1 VGFAAFAAA
10 TGPTFTVGVG
20 IGPGGSP
27 CPDASAVI
35 PAEATIPTQI
45 HSFFIAFLQSS
56 LLYTR
61 EFD

>member
-27 CPDASAVI
+27 CPDASAAI
-35 PAEATIPTQI
+35 PAEATIPAQI
-45 HSFFIAFLQSS
+45 HSFFISFLLFS
-56 LLYTR
+56 LLYAGK
-61 EFD
+61 FG